1 MAYVAYI
8 IFLLDSIVPSGLD
21 GEKMWGELSGSGM
34 VQCHHYLFIMI
45 TAFLLT

>member
-34 VQCHHYLFIMI
+34 VRCHYLFIMI